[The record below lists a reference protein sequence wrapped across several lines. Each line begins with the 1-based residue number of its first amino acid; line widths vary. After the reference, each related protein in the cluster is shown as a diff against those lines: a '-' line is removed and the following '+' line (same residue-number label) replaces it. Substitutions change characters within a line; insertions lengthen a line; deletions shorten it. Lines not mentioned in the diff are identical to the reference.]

1 MWFDKL
7 TTNGGEC
14 PLILSLSKGRLMV
27 RKAHL
32 EREQSAH
39 HDQDQS
45 AHPERQRFLPLVYHH
60 LKLER
65 DGQVAVVTLNRPETL
80 NAINQELHLEIMEA
94 CRELAG
100 DDAIRAVVWTG
111 EGRGF
116 SSGVD
121 LKADRS
127 SEEPAPR
134 QQRLDQYNW
143 VGRQAITMYR
153 ALDKPTIAAVNGVA
167 AGAGMSMALAC
178 DLRVGC
184 DNTRFKTVFV
194 ERNLSPDSGMSYF
207 LPRIV
212 GASRAFDLVF
222 TSRIVEAEEAYRI
235 GLLDRLTSAD
245 RLLEDAKE
253 LAREIA
259 FWPPLAVQ
267 MSKRV
272 LQHSL
277 EATLE
282 DQLQYETHAIQFTRR
297 APHDV
302 EEAAA
307 SFRERR
313 PPNFTGE

>member
-1 MWFDKL
+1 MDY
-7 TTNGGEC
+7 
-14 PLILSLSKGRLMV
+14 
-27 RKAHL
+27 
-32 EREQSAH
+32 
-39 HDQDQS
+39 HD
-45 AHPERQRFLPLVYHH
+45 LN
-60 LKLER
+60 LER

-80 NAINQELHLEIMEA
+80 NAINQDMHLEIMAA
-94 CRELAG
+94 CRELAA
-100 DDAIRAVVWTG
+100 DDGVRAVVWTG

-116 SSGVD
+116 CSGID
-121 LKADRS
+121 LKAERTDKS
-127 SEEPAPR
+127 TATR
-134 QQRLDQYNW
+134 QQRLDPYNW
-143 VGRQAITMYR
+143 VGRQAITLYR
-153 ALDKPTIAAVNGVA
+153 TLNKPTIAAVNGVA
-167 AGAGMSMALAC
+167 AGAGMSLALAC

-184 DNTRFKTVFV
+184 ENTRFKTVFV

-222 TSRIVEAEEAYRI
+222 TSRYVDAEEAHRI
-235 GLLDRLTSAD
+235 GLLDRFTTAD

-277 EATLE
+277 ESTLE
-282 DQLQYETHAIQFTRR
+282 EQLEYETNGIQFTRR

-302 EEAAA
+302 AEAAA
-307 SFRERR
+307 SFREKR
-313 PPNFTGE
+313 PPHFTGE